1 MGNEASIYRF
11 GEIEVREREFSLTK
25 AGEVLPVEPKA
36 FRVRLILPRNPQMLI
51 TKTELLSAVWG
62 DAADPEN
69 WTEPQIGNAISPR
82 LENHIVLGSADE
94 DALEQQ
100 GWEQTALVPPRQIHP
115 DPHGR
120 DERGRGSKCVGRSA
134 FPGEANR
141 QSPFALRSDWLYTPG
156 ILHVPL
162 VFVGAEMAGQIAAIG
177 QKCTGCRAVD
187 VVVVGIR
194 EGGNG
199 SHQVGECDLIRV
211 RKGAWDK
218 RVSVAVGRHR
228 GLPPSQNGLELA
240 LCHVV
245 VSEL

>member
-69 WTEPQIGNAISPR
+69 WTEPRIGNAISPR

-120 DERGRGSKCVGRSA
+120 DER
-134 FPGEANR
+134 
-141 QSPFALRSDWLYTPG
+141 
-156 ILHVPL
+156 
-162 VFVGAEMAGQIAAIG
+162 
-177 QKCTGCRAVD
+177 D
-187 VVVVGIR
+187 VVQSALADPHFLGRQIGKALLR
-194 EGGNG
+194 FG
-199 SHQVGECDLIRV
+199 QVALSR
-211 RKGAWDK
+211 
-218 RVSVAVGRHR
+218 
-228 GLPPSQNGLELA
+228 PSA
-240 LCHVV
+240 LQQW
-245 VSEL
+245 